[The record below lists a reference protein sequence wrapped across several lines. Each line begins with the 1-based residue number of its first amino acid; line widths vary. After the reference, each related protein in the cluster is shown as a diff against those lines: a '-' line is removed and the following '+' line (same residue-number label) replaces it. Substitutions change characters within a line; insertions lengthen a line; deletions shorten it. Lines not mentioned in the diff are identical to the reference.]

1 MIAEKIKQAAL
12 PYKTFICSFSIKAA
26 IALTLLCLFGL
37 FIEHIPPAAIAIIWA
52 ITSALFTITLAYPF
66 IIKKINT
73 KEMFQDGSEIS
84 KRINGRVG
92 RLIFCFVI
100 SAVLVASLM
109 IESLKWTILEW
120 VLVYCS
126 IPFYFSLAII
136 INNKWIKKEYK
147 PLYQRRGT
155 MLFTWGI
162 MGAVLTILFVVI
174 SAITASNISSFGEAF
189 SSTKLL
195 FTGSSSALMEEIGK
209 LGYLIDG
216 FTAFGLSALSKS
228 EYTLYFVANIA
239 LCASSAF
246 ALAHLLS
253 FCSVEFSE
261 LKRVFIPIEE
271 NYNTPL
277 RIKTILR
284 SALTLLI
291 FACGTFGLF
300 YYAEDQAAN
309 ARNTESYTA
318 VETFIRNQV
327 NLTVYETEGK
337 TYDANTINK
346 TINQLFETNQEYI
359 QSRDNLSTL
368 INESYD
374 TCDSNVESYVTWY
387 FRPWYDDPLDSLQRG
402 FENVTNP
409 NSTRNEEEY
418 REHLTERIDTSKI
431 AESAQNYNRIL
442 DDLSTQTREKLQ
454 ELPVYEIPDWLAV
467 STKPLDEHLQE
478 LHVKE
483 ELVLQYPQGSDS
495 DAETYTKSIRKALQD
510 SRSEMLSPIQQLL
523 V

>member
-1 MIAEKIKQAAL
+1 
-12 PYKTFICSFSIKAA
+12 
-26 IALTLLCLFGL
+26 
-37 FIEHIPPAAIAIIWA
+37 
-52 ITSALFTITLAYPF
+52 
-66 IIKKINT
+66 
-73 KEMFQDGSEIS
+73 
-84 KRINGRVG
+84 
-92 RLIFCFVI
+92 
-100 SAVLVASLM
+100 
-109 IESLKWTILEW
+109 
-120 VLVYCS
+120 
-126 IPFYFSLAII
+126 
-136 INNKWIKKEYK
+136 
-147 PLYQRRGT
+147 

-277 RIKTILR
+277 RIKTILS

>member
-1 MIAEKIKQAAL
+1 
-12 PYKTFICSFSIKAA
+12 
-26 IALTLLCLFGL
+26 
-37 FIEHIPPAAIAIIWA
+37 
-52 ITSALFTITLAYPF
+52 
-66 IIKKINT
+66 
-73 KEMFQDGSEIS
+73 
-84 KRINGRVG
+84 
-92 RLIFCFVI
+92 
-100 SAVLVASLM
+100 
-109 IESLKWTILEW
+109 
-120 VLVYCS
+120 
-126 IPFYFSLAII
+126 
-136 INNKWIKKEYK
+136 
-147 PLYQRRGT
+147 
-155 MLFTWGI
+155 
-162 MGAVLTILFVVI
+162 
-174 SAITASNISSFGEAF
+174 
-189 SSTKLL
+189 
-195 FTGSSSALMEEIGK
+195 MEEIGK

-277 RIKTILR
+277 RIKTILS
-284 SALTLLI
+284 SAPYSSY
-291 FACGTFGLF
+291 FA
-300 YYAEDQAAN
+300 AELRMFITRKTKPQTQEIP
-309 ARNTESYTA
+309 NTYTA

-442 DDLSTQTREKLQ
+442 DDLSTQTKEKLQ

-510 SRSEMLSPIQQLL
+510 SRSENAQPQYSSSSCKLL
-523 V
+523 PLL

>member
-37 FIEHIPPAAIAIIWA
+37 FIEHIPPAAIAIIGA

-189 SSTKLL
+189 SSTK
-195 FTGSSSALMEEIGK
+195 T
-209 LGYLIDG
+209 
-216 FTAFGLSALSKS
+216 
-228 EYTLYFVANIA
+228 TLYRLFV
-239 LCASSAF
+239 SSDG
-246 ALAHLLS
+246 
-253 FCSVEFSE
+253 
-261 LKRVFIPIEE
+261 R
-271 NYNTPL
+271 N
-277 RIKTILR
+277 RKT
-284 SALTLLI
+284 
-291 FACGTFGLF
+291 
-300 YYAEDQAAN
+300 
-309 ARNTESYTA
+309 
-318 VETFIRNQV
+318 
-327 NLTVYETEGK
+327 
-337 TYDANTINK
+337 
-346 TINQLFETNQEYI
+346 
-359 QSRDNLSTL
+359 
-368 INESYD
+368 
-374 TCDSNVESYVTWY
+374 W
-387 FRPWYDDPLDSLQRG
+387 
-402 FENVTNP
+402 
-409 NSTRNEEEY
+409 
-418 REHLTERIDTSKI
+418 
-431 AESAQNYNRIL
+431 
-442 DDLSTQTREKLQ
+442 
-454 ELPVYEIPDWLAV
+454 LPY
-467 STKPLDEHLQE
+467 
-478 LHVKE
+478 
-483 ELVLQYPQGSDS
+483 
-495 DAETYTKSIRKALQD
+495 
-510 SRSEMLSPIQQLL
+510 
-523 V
+523 